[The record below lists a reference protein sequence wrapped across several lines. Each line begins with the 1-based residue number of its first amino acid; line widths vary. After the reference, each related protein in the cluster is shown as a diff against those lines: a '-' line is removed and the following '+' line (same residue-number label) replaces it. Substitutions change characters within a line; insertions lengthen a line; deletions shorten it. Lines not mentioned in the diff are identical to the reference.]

1 MQRPASAAAGTLLS
15 ARSSRYSMAT
25 RLSMNVRP
33 NLRMDKAAF
42 IAWMAAN
49 EGRYELAGGRVVM
62 MPGVSR
68 AHGMLVMNVAS
79 LLRDQ
84 LDRTKWTVI
93 AEFGL
98 DAGPQTLRY
107 PDIVVDRA
115 GGGAKDYTATAP
127 VLLVEVLSPSTAAT
141 DLRRQGSRVGVGAER
156 RNSPGAC
163 GHRADRGDHSH
174 RRTPTRAPTGG
185 ICGITPAER
194 ENAPSSHSCSS
205 CHRRRSTPVFMT
217 DWPSWNAPLPAAV
230 RRDAGFGLFS
240 LRGDSN
246 QTATT

>member
-1 MQRPASAAAGTLLS
+1 
-15 ARSSRYSMAT
+15 
-25 RLSMNVRP
+25 MNVRP
-33 NLRMDKAAF
+33 DLRMDKAAF

-68 AHGMLVMNVAS
+68 NHGLMVANLVVA
-79 LLRDQ
+79 LRAR
-84 LDRTKWTVI
+84 LDPRQWAVI

-141 DLRRQGSRVGVGAER
+141 DLGDKAAEYLQIPSLFAYIVLSQDEPKAWVWAR
-156 RNSPGAC
+156 ATAEFAPGP
-163 GHRADRGDHSH
+163 DVI
-174 RRTPTRAPTGG
+174 APVEAIIRIAALQLELPLAEIYAGIETG
-185 ICGITPAER
+185 
-194 ENAPSSHSCSS
+194 
-205 CHRRRSTPVFMT
+205 
-217 DWPSWNAPLPAAV
+217 
-230 RRDAGFGLFS
+230 
-240 LRGDSN
+240 
-246 QTATT
+246 

>member
-1 MQRPASAAAGTLLS
+1 MNLRPD
-15 ARSSRYSMAT
+15 
-25 RLSMNVRP
+25 
-33 NLRMDKAAF
+33 LRMDKAAF

-79 LLRDQ
+79 LHRDQ
-84 LDRTKWTVI
+84 LDRTQWTVI

-127 VLLVEVLSPSTAAT
+127 ALLVEVLSPSTAAT
-141 DLRRQGSRVGVGAER
+141 DLGDKAAEYLQIPSLFAYIVLSQDEPKAWVWARATAAFAPGPAVTAGSEAVIRVAALRLELPLTEIYAGIE
-156 RNSPGAC
+156 
-163 GHRADRGDHSH
+163 
-174 RRTPTRAPTGG
+174 TG
-185 ICGITPAER
+185 
-194 ENAPSSHSCSS
+194 
-205 CHRRRSTPVFMT
+205 ST
-217 DWPSWNAPLPAAV
+217 
-230 RRDAGFGLFS
+230 
-240 LRGDSN
+240 
-246 QTATT
+246 